1 MLLFLSSICSLAS
14 MLQDPWSCRNTGH
27 GAKSQAQNL
36 VVGPTPNTD
45 TPRHLLLKRD
55 WAGGTGQLELF
66 SGALV

>member
-1 MLLFLSSICSLAS
+1 MLHFVFSSIFGLAS
-14 MLQDPWSCRNTGH
+14 MLQDPWSCRNTGR
-27 GAKSQAQNL
+27 GGKYQAQNL

-45 TPRHLLLKRD
+45 PSHLSLKRG